1 MSALPDIAEHPEQI
15 ARSISGYLLRPW
27 AILREM
33 RREDVPADLIAGLTV
48 AAVAVPQSI
57 AYASIADLP
66 PSVGLYTAGIA
77 AVVGALW
84 GSCRHLSTGPVNAV
98 SLLVLPLLLAVARPG
113 TPEYLL
119 AAGVIAVMA
128 GLMAIC
134 MAFLR
139 IGSVVTLA
147 SRPVLI
153 GFIAG
158 AALQIAV
165 GQIRGL
171 LGLDLPIS
179 QRLYGT
185 VADVVHSLPDLNP
198 YSASLGIGAVL
209 VMVGLRR
216 LNDRV
221 PAALTVIVLGA
232 VAVSALELGGRGVQ
246 VLSAVPR
253 ALPHPTWITTGMLPD
268 MQLIQSLLIGSAAV
282 AALGLVEASAV
293 AQTLARNSGDR
304 LDTNQEFF
312 GQGLANVASGLL
324 SGFPCA
330 GSPVR
335 SSLNQQSGA
344 RSQMAGVFTGVAV
357 IAAVLLLAPYA
368 AYVPRAAIAGVLL
381 VIAWG
386 MVDRG
391 SIRRIVRTSRSETA
405 IMCATFLTTIV
416 LSLDFAILAGVVLSL
431 ASFVVRSSLPRVYAV
446 VPDPTYR
453 HFIHDP
459 TLPVCPQ
466 LGVMN
471 IRGPLFFGAVYHIE
485 EELRHNHE
493 HHPGQRT
500 LLLRMHGID
509 MCDMSGIETL
519 ESTVK
524 TYRERGGDVYLVR
537 LRAPVLELLQ
547 HSGFLDQTLGRDH
560 VLEQE
565 GAIEYLWE
573 HDIDPNICRYEC
585 EHRVFAECQTV
596 AKYPYGENVPPAPR
610 HPQGHRLQV
619 PPREFQRMMKDPK
632 AILLDVREPSEHNRA
647 HLPGA
652 RLMPLRKLI
661 ESPVE
666 LPRNSKILLACRSG
680 RRAARAL
687 YVLEDLGYEN
697 LAGLRG
703 GILAWRAAGL
713 PVVTESDALREG
725 PKKTQ

>member
-1 MSALPDIAEHPEQI
+1 MNVLPQIAEHPEQI
-15 ARSISGYLLRPW
+15 ARNVSGYLIRPL
-27 AILREM
+27 AILREV
-33 RREDVPADLIAGLTV
+33 RRDDLRADAVAGLTV
-48 AAVAVPQSI
+48 AAVAIPQSI

-84 GSCRHLSTGPVNAV
+84 GSSRHLSTGPVNAV
-98 SLLVLPLLLAVARPG
+98 SLLVLPILLAVASPG
-113 TPEYLL
+113 TPQYLL
-119 AAGVIAVMA
+119 AAGAIAVMA
-128 GLMAIC
+128 GLMSIC

-139 IGSVVTLA
+139 LGAVVTLA

-158 AALQIAV
+158 AALQIAA
-165 GQIRGL
+165 GQMRNL
-171 LGLDLPIS
+171 LGVDLPVS
-179 QRLYGT
+179 QHLYGT
-185 VADVVHSLPDLNP
+185 AAALVHALPDLNP
-198 YSASLGIGAVL
+198 YSASLGIVAL
-209 VMVGLRR
+209 LLTAGLRR
-216 LNDRV
+216 AGNRV
-221 PAALTVIVLGA
+221 PAALTAIALSA
-232 VAVSALELGGRGVQ
+232 VAVSALGLGDHGVQ
-246 VLSAVPR
+246 VLTAVPR
-253 ALPHPTWITTGMLPD
+253 ALPRPVWVTTGMLPD
-268 MQLIQSLLIGSAAV
+268 AGMIEALLMGSAAV

-304 LDTNQEFF
+304 LDANQEFF
-312 GQGLANVASGLL
+312 GQGLANVASGLF

-344 RSQMAGVFTGVAV
+344 RSQMAGVFTGATV

-368 AYVPRAAIAGVLL
+368 SYVPRAAIAGVLL

-386 MVDRG
+386 MVDRA
-391 SIRRIVRTSRSETA
+391 SIKQIVRTSRSEA
-405 IMCATFLTTIV
+405 SIMAATFLATIV
-416 LSLDFAILAGVVLSL
+416 LSLDFAILAGVVFSL
-431 ASFVVRSSLPRVYAV
+431 AMFVVRSSLPRVYPV

-459 TLPVCPQ
+459 SLPVCPQ
-466 LGVMN
+466 LGIMN

-493 HHPGQRT
+493 RHPGQRS
-500 LLLRMHGID
+500 LVLRMHGVD
-509 MCDMSGIETL
+509 MCDMSGVETL

-537 LRAPVLELLQ
+537 LRKPVLDLLE
-547 HSGFLDQTLGRDH
+547 HSGFLDGTLGRDH

-596 AKYPYGENVPPAPR
+596 AKYPYAEHVPPAPR
-610 HPQGHRLQV
+610 HPRGHRLQV
-619 PPREFQRMMKDPK
+619 PPREFQRLMRDPR
-632 AILLDVREPSEHNRA
+632 AILLDVREPSEHSRA
-647 HLPGA
+647 HLAGA
-652 RLMPLRKLI
+652 RLLPLRKLI
-661 ESPVE
+661 ESPVD
-666 LPRNSKILLACRSG
+666 LPRDRMILLACRSG

-687 YVLEDLGYEN
+687 YVLEELGYER

-713 PVVTESDALREG
+713 PVVAESGAVRRES
-725 PKKTQ
+725 PRN